1 MSARAADGIRDER
14 EARGPMKLAEVLE
27 AQKAMI
33 AIARGLPKDG
43 TIQMGG
49 GEDDYV

>member
-1 MSARAADGIRDER
+1 
-14 EARGPMKLAEVLE
+14 MKLSEVLE
-27 AQKAMI
+27 AQKVI
-33 AIARGLPKDG
+33 IQIARNLAKDG